1 MGDGRGAALSSP
13 SVWSGFHA
21 AVVWAALASSVWF
34 ARAGPVPEPPP
45 TSSASAAA
53 TPAPARITAYT
64 LSPDLYRKA
73 HFLGRLRF
81 AASVLGVLYGAFVP
95 WLILQRRWSARFRD
109 WAEKASRNRLLQG
122 FIYVPLLAL
131 TIGVLVLPL
140 DVCEEAV
147 LKQYG
152 ISVQS
157 WRSWLGDWTKMQL
170 LTIVLG
176 TLLASLLYAIL
187 RKGVRYWW
195 LLFWLASLPVLLF
208 VFFVEP
214 VIIDPMFHRFEPLS
228 KKAPELIADLQRVI
242 RRAGM
247 EIAPDRMFW
256 MEASNKTIVPNAY
269 VTGFG
274 ASQRIVVWDT
284 TIAQET
290 RDGLLTVFGH
300 ELGHYVLGHIW
311 KGLAL
316 SAATGFVLL
325 FLAHRAMNWLLAR
338 CGAAWGIRGLDDW
351 ASLPVLLLALS
362 LLGFPSGVLGNA
374 YSRYQE
380 HQADL
385 FGLEVTHGI
394 VRDPGQAGA
403 ASYQRFGERAFV
415 DPDPNPIDVLL
426 FFDHPPIASRV
437 HFFVTY
443 EPQSKS
449 EAPRFVK

>member
-1 MGDGRGAALSSP
+1 VR
-13 SVWSGFHA
+13 SGFHA
-21 AVVWAALASSVWF
+21 ALLSAVLVSIVPF
-34 ARAGPVPEPPP
+34 ARAAAVPQPPP
-45 TSSASAAA
+45 ASSASTVT

-81 AASVLGVLYGAFVP
+81 AAGVLGVLYGAFVP

-109 WAEKASRNRLLQG
+109 WAEAVFRNRFLQG

-140 DVCEEAV
+140 DALEEAV
-147 LKQYG
+147 LKHYG

-157 WRSWLGDWTKMQL
+157 WRSWIGDWTKMQL

-176 TLLASLLYAIL
+176 TLLASLLFAIL
-187 RKGVRYWW
+187 RKALRHWW

-247 EIAPDRMFW
+247 EISPDRMFW
-256 MEASNKTIVPNAY
+256 MEASDKTIVPNAY

-316 SAATGFVLL
+316 MAATGFILL
-325 FLAHRAMNWLLAR
+325 YLGHRAMGWLLAR

-351 ASLPVLLLALS
+351 ASLPALLLVLS
-362 LLGFPSGVLGNA
+362 LLGFPTGVLGNA

-380 HQADL
+380 HQADV

-394 VRDPGQAGA
+394 VPDPGQAGA

-415 DPDPNPIDVLL
+415 DPDPNPLDVLL

-443 EPQSKS
+443 DPWSKG
-449 EAPRFVK
+449 EAPQFVK